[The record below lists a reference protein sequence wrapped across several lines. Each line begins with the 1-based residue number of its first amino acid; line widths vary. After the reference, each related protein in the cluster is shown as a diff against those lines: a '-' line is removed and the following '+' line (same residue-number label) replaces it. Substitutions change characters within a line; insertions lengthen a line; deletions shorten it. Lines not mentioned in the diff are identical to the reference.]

1 MRAAG
6 GVWGVYSER
15 GVRAARGVWGEWR
28 VVLAAHKIRDWVL
41 RLESE
46 TRRRGNRKAVSGY
59 VGLWDDW
66 MIRSWMGR
74 EVF

>member
-1 MRAAG
+1 MG

-15 GVRAARGVWGEWR
+15 GVRAAGGVWG

-46 TRRRGNRKAVSGY
+46 TRMRGNRKAVSGY
-59 VGLWDDW
+59 VELWDDW
-66 MIRSWMGR
+66 MI
-74 EVF
+74 